1 MNGHRL
7 TLFTPNLEGNDPRN
21 AAYSSNLFFC
31 NKFHTLMHDRNT
43 LNSFLC
49 RDLRTPLS
57 QRRGGVSC
65 NPLLSPFWTLPCF
78 PTSFV
83 FNNFQ

>member
-31 NKFHTLMHDRNT
+31 NKFHTPMHDRKH
-43 LNSFLC
+43 S
-49 RDLRTPLS
+49 
-57 QRRGGVSC
+57 
-65 NPLLSPFWTLPCF
+65 
-78 PTSFV
+78 
-83 FNNFQ
+83 